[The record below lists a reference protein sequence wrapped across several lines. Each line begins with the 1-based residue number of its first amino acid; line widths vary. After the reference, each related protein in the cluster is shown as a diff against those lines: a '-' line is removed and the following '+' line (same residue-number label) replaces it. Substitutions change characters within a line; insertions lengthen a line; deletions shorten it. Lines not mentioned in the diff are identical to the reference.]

1 MVRLTSWIA
10 LCLCLALCVACSG
23 VRTGG
28 ACAPACG
35 PVETACAPV
44 SDAGPDDQCGPRP
57 AEAKAGEAWCCIW
70 VPPMHETREKR
81 VLVRPASQRKIQV
94 PAEYGTRP
102 KLVCVSPAKL
112 KEVEKPGVW
121 AHTKDDVLVRDGR
134 TVYRKVK
141 CDNDPS
147 GECYKLEKCPPEF
160 EARCKAVCVTP
171 PKRCVEYSPAKYKLV
186 DERFELRPA
195 YCRTECVPAQYEMR
209 TETVCVQPGRW
220 EWRRNDACEV
230 PVEPEQTL
238 PALEV
243 EMVDSNEAGDP
254 EGVFEVGEIVRYDLT
269 VRSDVGSEAFPTLMV
284 QFTLPEQLEY
294 VSGGGKDV
302 TITGSGLSA
311 TSSVFKLSLDQEVKM
326 HIMARVM
333 SVPATPFVQTMA
345 SIRLESGEELTNE
358 TESTSLT
365 TKGGK

>member
-10 LCLCLALCVACSG
+10 LCLCLALCVGCSG
-23 VRTGG
+23 TRTGG

-44 SDAGPDDQCGPRP
+44 SEPGPDDQCGPRP

-70 VPPMHETREKR
+70 VPPVHETRETR

-102 KLVCVSPAKL
+102 KLVCVAPSKL

-141 CDNDPS
+141 CDNDPDS
-147 GECYKLEKCPPEF
+147 TCYKLEKCPPEF
-160 EARCKAVCVTP
+160 ETRCKAVCVKP
-171 PKRCVEYSPAKYKLV
+171 PKRCVEYTPAQYKLIE
-186 DERFELRPA
+186 ERFELRPA

-209 TETVCVQPGRW
+209 TETVVVQPGRW
-220 EWRRNDACEV
+220 EWRRNDTCEV
-230 PVEPEQTL
+230 PVVVAEETL

-243 EMVDSNEAGDP
+243 EMVDTNESGEAQ
-254 EGVFEVGEIVRYDLT
+254 GVFKVGQIVRYALT
-269 VRSDVGSEAFPTLMV
+269 VRSDVGSEAFPTLKV
-284 QFTLPEQLEY
+284 LFTLPEQLEF
-294 VSGGGKDV
+294 VSGGGEGI
-302 TITGSGLSA
+302 TIQGAGLSA

-326 HIMARVM
+326 HVMARVK
-333 SVPATPFVQTMA
+333 SVAPGNLVQAVA
-345 SIRLESGEELTNE
+345 SVQLESGEELTNE
-358 TESTSLT
+358 SESTT
-365 TKGGK
+365 VTGAGT